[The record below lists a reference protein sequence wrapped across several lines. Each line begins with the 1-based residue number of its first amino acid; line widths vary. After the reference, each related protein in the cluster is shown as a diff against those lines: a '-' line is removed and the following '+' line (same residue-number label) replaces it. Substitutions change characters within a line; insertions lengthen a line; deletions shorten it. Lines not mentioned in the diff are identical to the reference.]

1 MYISSWSGG
10 KDSCLAVYKAKREGY
25 DISYLFNTI
34 SREFKRVRFHGI
46 EAGLIQTQAQVMGI
60 PILQVETTP
69 DGYEQEFKEAVR
81 RLLPGGVSGMV
92 FGDIHLQHCL
102 EWAEKICGEL
112 GLRLV
117 EPLWGRNPEEIL
129 LEFIDSGFEAII
141 VSTQA
146 SLLGEEWI
154 GRRLDMEFLKDLRAY
169 KHIDPCGEN
178 GEYHTLVVDGP
189 LFKKK
194 IRILKSRP
202 VKMEGYWFLDIM
214 DYRLE

>member
-10 KDSCLAVYKAKREGY
+10 KDSCLAYYKAKREGY

-46 EAGLIQTQAQVMGI
+46 EGRLIQTQAKVMGI

-69 DGYEQEFKEAVR
+69 DRYEQEFKEALR
-81 RLLPGGVSGMV
+81 RLLPRGISGIV

-141 VSTQA
+141 VSAQA
-146 SLLGEEWI
+146 NLLGEEWI
-154 GRRLDMEFLKDLRAY
+154 GRKLDMEFLKDLRAY
-169 KHIDPCGEN
+169 KHIDLCGEN

-194 IRILKSRP
+194 IKILESRK
-202 VKMEGYWFLDIM
+202 VKIEGYWFLDII
-214 DYRLE
+214 DYGVE